1 MEALINERA
10 QLEQSIPLKRF
21 RLSQLQDGY
30 QRAALLEEITSDLT
44 RLNYLLQQ
52 GVPAR
57 SRRNTVLPERFNT
70 N

>member
-1 MEALINERA
+1 MEALISERA

-21 RLSQLQDGY
+21 RLSQLQDLG
-30 QRAALLEEITSDLT
+30 QRVVLLEEINSDLA

-57 SRRNTVLPERFNT
+57 SRRNSVLPVRFNT